1 MFQVYF
7 CKRLLATTRPIVY
20 FHKYFFKLVVYLVW
34 LTYNQM
40 KMLTFLLQMFYLLS
54 HSLCCFNAG
63 QFKYASHGVWKKEK
77 EII

>member
-7 CKRLLATTRPIVY
+7 CTRLLATTRPIVY

-63 QFKYASHGVWKKEK
+63 QFKYAPTVSGKKK
-77 EII
+77 KK